1 MLSVNL
7 PTPRQLPSSDAAVDL
22 PSVAPV
28 AVVAVGPARAQEKE
42 NAGNREDGMIGPEL
56 KKKYGAHAVENGLR
70 LQPKSFARRL
80 ALRDSLDQHFT
91 KAWVDFVIEGFG
103 DRAALDDRTRFLV
116 LVGQFTMAKSIPALE
131 DAIRAA
137 LAVPVPAREVL
148 EIILQC
154 AIYGGNTAVDP
165 ALDIFASVVEDL
177 GLMDELKISQLPM
190 EGYNPTRK
198 LEEEQKTWHQD
209 DVADPRREKLMAKHD
224 WRGIS
229 TGLRLRPKHH
239 LNILDYLDS
248 LDENFADIWVNFCYR
263 SMYSRWIVDDK
274 TRLLCMVGD
283 CMAVGETTQAR
294 AHIRGSMRAGA
305 KPREVMEVILQ
316 SCQNFGMPTMLRGLG
331 VFVKIMT
338 EDGRLDE
345 IGNPRGA
352 VE

>member
-1 MLSVNL
+1 MID
-7 PTPRQLPSSDAAVDL
+7 PDL
-22 PSVAPV
+22 
-28 AVVAVGPARAQEKE
+28 R
-42 NAGNREDGMIGPEL
+42 
-56 KKKYGAHAVENGLR
+56 KKYGDRAIKNGLR
-70 LQPKSFARRL
+70 LQPASFERKL

-91 KAWVDFVIEGFG
+91 RAWVDFVINGFG

-116 LVGQFTMAKSIPALE
+116 LVGQFTMAKSAASLE

-137 LAVPVPAREVL
+137 LAVPVPPREVL

-165 ALDIFASVVEDL
+165 ALDVFAKVAEEL
-177 GLMDELKISQLPM
+177 GLMAELKKGQLEL
-190 EGYNPTRK
+190 EGYKKTRK
-198 LEEEQKTWHQD
+198 LDEERTKWAPE
-209 DVADPRREKLMAKHD
+209 DVADPRREKLMAKHQ
-224 WRGIS
+224 WQGIS

-248 LDENFADIWVNFCYR
+248 IDEHFADIWVNFCYGD
-263 SMYSRWIVDDK
+263 MYSRWIVDDK

-294 AHIRGSMRAGA
+294 AHMRGSMRAGA
-305 KPREVMEVILQ
+305 KPREVLEVILQ

-338 EDGRLDE
+338 EDGRLAE
-345 IGNPRGA
+345 IGNPAAA

>member
-1 MLSVNL
+1 MID
-7 PTPRQLPSSDAAVDL
+7 PDL
-22 PSVAPV
+22 
-28 AVVAVGPARAQEKE
+28 R
-42 NAGNREDGMIGPEL
+42 
-56 KKKYGAHAVENGLR
+56 KKYGDHAIKNGLR
-70 LQPKSFARRL
+70 LQPASFERKL

-91 KAWVDFVIEGFG
+91 RAWVDFVINGFG
-103 DRAALDDRTRFLV
+103 DRTALDDRTRFLV
-116 LVGQFTMAKSIPALE
+116 LVGQFTMAKSATSLE

-137 LAVPVPAREVL
+137 LAVPVPPREVL

-165 ALDIFASVVEDL
+165 ALDVFAKVAEEL
-177 GLMDELKISQLPM
+177 GLMAELKKGQLAPD
-190 EGYNPTRK
+190 GYKKTRK
-198 LEEEQKTWHQD
+198 LDEERAKWAPE
-209 DVADPRREKLMAKHD
+209 DVADPRREKLMAKHQ
-224 WRGIS
+224 WQGIS

-248 LDENFADIWVNFCYR
+248 IDEHFADIWVNFCYGD
-263 SMYSRWIVDDK
+263 MYSRWIVDDK

-294 AHIRGSMRAGA
+294 AHMRGSMRAGA
-305 KPREVMEVILQ
+305 KPREVLEVILQ

-338 EDGRLDE
+338 EDGRLAE
-345 IGNPRGA
+345 IGNPAAA

>member
-1 MLSVNL
+1 MID
-7 PTPRQLPSSDAAVDL
+7 PDL
-22 PSVAPV
+22 
-28 AVVAVGPARAQEKE
+28 R
-42 NAGNREDGMIGPEL
+42 
-56 KKKYGAHAVENGLR
+56 KKYGDRAIKNGLR
-70 LQPKSFARRL
+70 LQPASFERKL

-91 KAWVDFVIEGFG
+91 RAWVDFVINGFG

-116 LVGQFTMAKSIPALE
+116 LVGQFTMAKSATSLE

-137 LAVPVPAREVL
+137 FAVPVPPREVL

-165 ALDIFASVVEDL
+165 ALDVFVKVAEEV
-177 GLMDELKISQLPM
+177 GLMAELKKGQLSTD
-190 EGYNPTRK
+190 GYNKTRK
-198 LEEEQKTWHQD
+198 LDEERTKWAPE
-209 DVADPRREKLMAKHD
+209 DVADPRREKLMAKHQ
-224 WRGIS
+224 WQGIS

-248 LDENFADIWVNFCYR
+248 IDEHFADIWVNFCYGD
-263 SMYSRWIVDDK
+263 MYSRWIVDDK

-294 AHIRGSMRAGA
+294 AHMRGSMRAGA
-305 KPREVMEVILQ
+305 KPREVLEVILQ

-338 EDGRLDE
+338 EDGRLAE
-345 IGNPRGA
+345 IGNPAAA